1 MTFKRILSS
10 MLLCVLVSS
19 AADDATSRN
28 SSISAPTSIKPTFYD
43 EPVVRLRDGAVQ
55 TPVNL
60 EGPIDSNYIVGPG
73 DFFEIILPNQQE
85 GLQVSP
91 EGTVAIQGNGL
102 IEINGLPLYE
112 AKRKILEKLKNRYDQ
127 RFIGVH
133 LVQLRRFIVNVQGA
147 VLNPGQ
153 VTVSGQTRVKGAIY
167 AAGNFRHWANKDSV
181 YIYRMGDT
189 IATTENILLR
199 AGDIIMVPDKD
210 WRQTVDITNS
220 GKTIT
225 IPYVPGRTLKEY
237 LKEASMNVG
246 NGCKEI
252 SIKYTQDNGYTRWI
266 SIDQIGT
273 YVPEPLTEIEF
284 HIQAPYV
291 YVGGAVMAV
300 GKVPYNSSMHAVDY
314 VAASG
319 VTLITGSFS
328 RVSVLRNGKTVSVDW
343 ASGEILPGDYI
354 EIPRTLYE
362 QTKDFTVFLTSILSI
377 IATAIIIRGY

>member
-1 MTFKRILSS
+1 MTFEKILSS
-10 MLLCVLVSS
+10 ILICVFILN
-19 AADDATSRN
+19 AADDAVSKTAF
-28 SSISAPTSIKPTFYD
+28 SATIKPTFYD

-91 EGTVAIQGNGL
+91 EGTVAIQGHGL
-102 IEINGLPLYE
+102 VEINGLPLHE
-112 AKRKILEKLKNRYDQ
+112 AKRKILEKLKNRYDH

-147 VLNPGQ
+147 VWNPGQ
-153 VTVSGQTRVKGAIY
+153 VTISGQTRVKGAIY
-167 AAGNFRHWANKDSV
+167 AAGNFRPWANKDSV

-189 IATTENILLR
+189 IATTENMLLK
-199 AGDIIMVPDKD
+199 AGDIVIVPGKD
-210 WRQTVDITNS
+210 WHQTIEITNS
-220 GKTIT
+220 GKALT

-237 LKEASMNVG
+237 VKEAGINIE
-246 NGCKEI
+246 NGSNEI
-252 SIKYTQDNGYTRWI
+252 SVKYPLDGYMRWI
-266 SIDQIGT
+266 NINQMST
-273 YVPEPLTEIEF
+273 FVPEPLTEIEF

-291 YVGGAVMAV
+291 YVGGAVTAV
-300 GKVPYNSSMHAVDY
+300 GKVPYNSSMRAVDY

-319 VTLITGSFS
+319 VTIITGDFS
-328 RVSVLRNGKTVSVDW
+328 RVSVLRNGKYVSVNW
-343 ASGEILPGDYI
+343 ATGEILPGDFI

-362 QTKDFTVFLTSILSI
+362 QTKDVTIFVTSLLSI
-377 IATAIIIRGY
+377 MATVIIIRGN

>member
-1 MTFKRILSS
+1 MTLKKSLSFI
-10 MLLCVLVSS
+10 LLCAFILN
-19 AADDATSRN
+19 AADDAMSKTAF
-28 SSISAPTSIKPTFYD
+28 SSATIKPTFYD

-91 EGTVAIQGNGL
+91 EGTVAIQGHGL
-102 IEINGLPLYE
+102 VEINGLPLHE

-147 VLNPGQ
+147 VWNPGQ

-189 IATTENILLR
+189 IATAENMLLK
-199 AGDIIMVPDKD
+199 AGDIVIVPGKD
-210 WRQTVDITNS
+210 WHQTIEITHS
-220 GKTIT
+220 GKAIT
-225 IPYVPGRTLKEY
+225 LPYVTGRTLKEY
-237 LKEASMNVG
+237 VREAGINIESGSN
-246 NGCKEI
+246 EI
-252 SIKYTQDNGYTRWI
+252 SVKYPLEGYTRWI
-266 SIDQIGT
+266 NVSQMSSF
-273 YVPEPLTEIEF
+273 VPEPLTEIEF

-291 YVGGAVMAV
+291 YVGGAVTAV
-300 GKVPYNSSMHAVDY
+300 GKVPYNSSMRAVDY

-319 VTLITGSFS
+319 VTIITGDFS
-328 RVSVLRNGKTVSVDW
+328 RVSVLRNGKNVSVDW
-343 ASGEILPGDYI
+343 ATGEILPGDFI
-354 EIPRTLYE
+354 EIPRTVYE
-362 QTKDFTVFLTSILSI
+362 QAKDITIFVTSILSI
-377 IATAIIIRGY
+377 MATVIIIRGN